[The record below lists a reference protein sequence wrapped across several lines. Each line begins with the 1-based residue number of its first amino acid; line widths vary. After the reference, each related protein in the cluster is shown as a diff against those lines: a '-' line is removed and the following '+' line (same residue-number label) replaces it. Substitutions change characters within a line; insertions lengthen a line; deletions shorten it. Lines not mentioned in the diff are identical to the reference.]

1 MQTEHDDPA
10 LLRPC
15 GARDRTDRGD
25 ERQSRARD
33 DGNPTGKPSAEF
45 KSSPH
50 PQAMLLLRARN
61 SCARPEQISCP
72 ARTKGNGAM
81 RSNAVVVLVSA
92 VVALAVGLGLGALLF
107 GGNSSHT
114 SPSSTTSKPTAAD
127 TRPIA
132 LPASLG
138 GFHDVVAAEAAK
150 GAKASVL
157 DSRKRAEATVTAA
170 TTAAYSQA
178 FGGASAAYH
187 AYADSTL
194 LKLSYVIAVR
204 AAAPGLTV
212 GPVQD
217 AKYLGLATPSREVK
231 AVGSVQ
237 CQIDWSPPTVAGQT
251 PPDSSELIDGC
262 QRTGPGLSVFVNG
275 AGFRGRQGLNA
286 MVGLANAAWSA
297 ASG

>member
-1 MQTEHDDPA
+1 MQTEHDEPA

-15 GARDRTDRGD
+15 GARDRTDRGG
-25 ERQSRARD
+25 ERQSHARD
-33 DGNPTGKPSAEF
+33 DSDPAGKPSDEF
-45 KSSPH
+45 ESSPH
-50 PQAMLLLRARN
+50 PQAILV
-61 SCARPEQISCP
+61 SIVPG
-72 ARTKGNGAM
+72 TKQGNGAM
-81 RSNAVVVLVSA
+81 RSNAVVILVSA

-114 SPSSTTSKPTAAD
+114 TSSSTTSKPTAAD
-127 TRPIA
+127 TRPIS

-262 QRTGPGLSVFVNG
+262 QRTGPGVSVFVSG
-275 AGFRGRQGLNA
+275 GGFRGQEGLNA
-286 MVGLANAAWSA
+286 MVGLADAAWSA